1 MAELVVN
8 SEDKYLD
15 TVLDFIH
22 TQTEK
27 FNVDPKMIM
36 QMDLAV
42 EEIFVNIAHYAY
54 QPGSGDIKVIC
65 EAGEDSGNP
74 VVKIEF
80 SDQGIAF
87 DPLAKED
94 PDVTLS
100 VEERGIGGL
109 GIFLVKK
116 YMDFVSYERNGN
128 VNVFTMTKKL
138 V

>member
-1 MAELVVN
+1 MAELVVK
-8 SEDKYLD
+8 SDDKYLD
-15 TVLDFIH
+15 TVIDFIH

-27 FNVDPKMIM
+27 FEGDPKMLM

-54 QPGSGDIKVIC
+54 HPGSGDIKIIC
-65 EAGEDSGNP
+65 EAGEEAGNP

-80 SDQGIAF
+80 SDEGIAF

-94 PDVTLS
+94 PDTTLS
-100 VEERGIGGL
+100 VEERSIGGL

-116 YMDFVSYERNGN
+116 YMDFVSYERSGN
-128 VNVFTMTKKL
+128 MNVFTMTKKL

>member
-1 MAELVVN
+1 MAELIVK
-8 SEDKYLD
+8 SDDKNLD
-15 TVLDFIH
+15 MVLDFIH
-22 TQTEK
+22 SQTEK
-27 FNVDPKMIM
+27 FEGNPKMLM

-54 QPGSGDIKVIC
+54 QPGTGEIKIIC
-65 EAGEDSGNP
+65 EAGSETGNP

-80 SDQGIAF
+80 SDQGVAF

-94 PDVTLS
+94 PDVTLG

-116 YMDFVSYERNGN
+116 YMDFVSYERKGN
-128 VNVFTMTKKL
+128 LNVFTMTKKL
-138 V
+138 I

>member
-1 MAELVVN
+1 MAELVVK
-8 SEDKYLD
+8 SDDKYLD
-15 TVLDFIH
+15 SVLDFIH
-22 TQTEK
+22 TQIEK
-27 FNVDPKMIM
+27 LDADPKKVVQI
-36 QMDLAV
+36 DLAV

-54 QPGSGDIKVIC
+54 QPGMGDIKIIC
-65 EAGEDSGNP
+65 EAGEETGNP

-80 SDQGIAF
+80 SDEGIAF
-87 DPLAKED
+87 NPLAKED
-94 PDVTLS
+94 PDITLS

-128 VNVFTMTKKL
+128 MNVFTMTKKL

>member
-1 MAELVVN
+1 MAELVVK
-8 SEDKYLD
+8 SDDKYLD
-15 TVLDFIH
+15 SVLDFIH
-22 TQTEK
+22 SQIENSNADTK
-27 FNVDPKMIM
+27 LLM
-36 QMDLAV
+36 QIDLAV

-65 EAGEDSGNP
+65 QAAENEGSPE
-74 VVKIEF
+74 VRIEF
-80 SDQGIAF
+80 SDEGIAF

>member
-1 MAELVVN
+1 MAELVVK
-8 SEDKYLD
+8 SDDKYLD
-15 TVLDFIH
+15 SVLDFIH
-22 TQTEK
+22 SQIENSNADTK
-27 FNVDPKMIM
+27 LLM
-36 QMDLAV
+36 QIDLAV

-65 EAGEDSGNP
+65 QAAENEGSPE
-74 VVKIEF
+74 VRIEF
-80 SDQGIAF
+80 SDEGIAF

-94 PDVTLS
+94 PDITLS

-128 VNVFTMTKKL
+128 TNVFTMSKKL